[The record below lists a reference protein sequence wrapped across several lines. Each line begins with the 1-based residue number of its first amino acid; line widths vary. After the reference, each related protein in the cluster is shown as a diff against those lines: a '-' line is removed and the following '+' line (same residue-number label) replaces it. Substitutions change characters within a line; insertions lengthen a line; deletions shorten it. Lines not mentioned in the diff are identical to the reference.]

1 MPTKK
6 PPFGASLL
14 SLASPMQASQEAL
27 DVSIVE
33 GAPTRR
39 VFSSMNMFPGPVAPA
54 AAVQQLSAVAPIMQL
69 SAVALVAP
77 NASTAPNTNALRGP
91 AGYGLL
97 IDEIRFTIE
106 ALYSDN
112 NNDQQCYGAVAQGM
126 MVAAQFT
133 LGGKPLTAGFVPIA
147 LLGPARATQFA
158 EYAMIV
164 NYFSAEGGG
173 TSCYS
178 WRPKDPIYVKPG
190 EVLEPMFENRGLLSL
205 KFRVRVSYTARPC
218 VTPPAEQ
225 RLPYVV
231 AWQTPSFVPTG
242 TEIEVDS
249 SEKDLFNSTGLPLK
263 VECLIGRITTIDSR
277 ASTPAMYIVEG
288 NIGYG
293 NTVGYASVLNQ
304 TKLQLSA
311 SWGTRTVRD
320 WIPWPA
326 VFDMATRSITCPHV
340 LPAKAFYTAKVRSGS
355 VAISNMQYFAAV
367 SMVGSYEV
375 KS

>member
-1 MPTKK
+1 MPMKK
-6 PPFGASLL
+6 PPFGASFLP
-14 SLASPMQASQEAL
+14 LADPMQASQEAR

-39 VFSSMNMFPGPVAPA
+39 VFSSMISRFVPPPPP
-54 AAVQQLSAVAPIMQL
+54 AAVQQPSAVAPIMQL

-77 NASTAPNTNALRGP
+77 NASVAPNTNALRGP

-97 IDEIRFTIE
+97 IDEIRFTME
-106 ALYSDN
+106 VLYSDN
-112 NNDQQCYGAVAQGM
+112 NNDTQCFGAVAQGM
-126 MVAAQFT
+126 LVAAHFT
-133 LGGKPLTAGFVPIA
+133 LGGKNLTAGFVPIA

-158 EYAMIV
+158 EYALIQS
-164 NYFSAEGGG
+164 YFSADAGGAA
-173 TSCYS
+173 CYS
-178 WRPKDPIYVKPG
+178 WRPKDPIYVAPG
-190 EVLEPMFENRGLLSL
+190 AVLEPTFENRGLLNL

-218 VTPPAEQ
+218 GVPPAAQ

-231 AWQTPSFVPTG
+231 AWQTPVFVPTG
-242 TEIEVDS
+242 TEVEVDS
-249 SEKDLFNSTGLPLK
+249 SEKDLFNGTDLPLR
-263 VECLIGRITTIDSR
+263 VECLVGRITSIDNR
-277 ASTPAMYIVEG
+277 ASTPAIYVQEG
-288 NIGYG
+288 NTGLS
-293 NTVGYASVLNQ
+293 NPLAYASVLNQ

-326 VFDMATRSITCPHV
+326 VFDMQTRSITCPHV
-340 LPAKAFYTAKVRSGS
+340 LPPKAFYTAKVRGGS
-355 VAISNMQYFAAV
+355 VAISNIQYFAAV